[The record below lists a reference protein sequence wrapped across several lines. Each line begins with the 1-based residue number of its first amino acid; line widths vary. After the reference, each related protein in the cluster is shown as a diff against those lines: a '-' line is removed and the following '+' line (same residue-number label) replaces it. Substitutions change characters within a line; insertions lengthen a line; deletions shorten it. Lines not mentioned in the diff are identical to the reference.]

1 MKKVL
6 ALALAGMLSLAVL
19 PVCAENVK
27 TGMIEESF
35 TIDCKV
41 MKTTGEAA
49 FDAPVQISVA
59 LPANYYESEDPYA
72 VCYVLDGSRY
82 VSAEADAGGL
92 FHMYETSPQSM
103 PNIIYVGVNHPEG
116 SYRSAVYGA
125 PFDTSFFVC
134 DHNRAV
140 LDQQLQGTGDYFFG
154 WMADTLKPYV
164 DSHYR
169 TLTDAENTGVVG
181 YSSGGSGAM
190 IAAILHGDVFGK
202 VGAFSPA
209 TWLWSNWMYGVITN
223 SGYHYT
229 YTTADGAERDYTASV
244 EGIKRLFVY
253 QGGNDGSAGD
263 PDWAFHDVENIYRL
277 MTQKGAGSDGHRFV
291 SYQEGIHDASSWRLF
306 NAQCMRMLFSE
317 YVADMN
323 TL

>member
-1 MKKVL
+1 MKKIL
-6 ALALAGMLSLAVL
+6 ALVLTGLLAFTAIAAG
-19 PVCAENVK
+19 AETPK
-27 TGMIEESF
+27 AGMIEE
-35 TIDCKV
+35 TLALDCKV
-41 MKTTGEAA
+41 IKTTDEAA
-49 FDAPVQISVA
+49 FDATVQISVA
-59 LPANYYESEDPYA
+59 LPADYYENEERYA

-82 VSAEADAGGL
+82 VTTETDAGGL
-92 FHMYETSPQSM
+92 FHMYEIAPQSM
-103 PNIIYVGVNHPEG
+103 PDIIYVGVNHPEG

-134 DHNRAV
+134 DHNRAI
-140 LDQQLQGTGDYFFG
+140 LDQKLMGTGDYFFG
-154 WMADTLKPYV
+154 WMADTLKPYI

-169 TLTDAENTGVVG
+169 TLTDASNTGIVG

-190 IAAILHGDVFGK
+190 IAAILRGDVFGK

-229 YTTADGAERDYTASV
+229 YTTADGAERDYTTSV
-244 EGIKRLFVY
+244 EEIQRLFVY

-263 PDWAFHDVENIYRL
+263 PDWALHDVENIYRL
-277 MTQKGAGSDGHRFV
+277 MVQKGAGNDGHRFV

-317 YVADMN
+317 YVEDTNA
-323 TL
+323 L